1 MSVSSEMESD
11 LLSKVQTPVADYEK
25 DLLTDGPIAT
35 GYENYVRNCFRS
47 GAKLPST
54 LTAADQGVSAT
65 RMLKMQESFGPS
77 ALDDTYDDEILK
89 DPLEALYA
97 EMGLSNLSGT
107 PRSSS
112 SSYRHFPVYTPK
124 QSSEYYSAL
133 YSRGKVDDNSSL
145 YPIRRSLKTEKELA
159 DEEWR
164 KNNRQMLIDYK
175 DFDSPRLSPYMY
187 QEHPYVRMQDSRI
200 VGSNFVQITSRPK
213 DNFLEKIDRTL
224 AEVRAMPRF

>member
-77 ALDDTYDDEILK
+77 ALDDTCRIYLIV
-89 DPLEALYA
+89 
-97 EMGLSNLSGT
+97 NLSST
-107 PRSSS
+107 NHYFLLINQ
-112 SSYRHFPVYTPK
+112 SYFYHKILFL
-124 QSSEYYSAL
+124 QQNNI
-133 YSRGKVDDNSSL
+133 DD
-145 YPIRRSLKTEKELA
+145 K
-159 DEEWR
+159 W
-164 KNNRQMLIDYK
+164 
-175 DFDSPRLSPYMY
+175 
-187 QEHPYVRMQDSRI
+187 
-200 VGSNFVQITSRPK
+200 
-213 DNFLEKIDRTL
+213 
-224 AEVRAMPRF
+224 